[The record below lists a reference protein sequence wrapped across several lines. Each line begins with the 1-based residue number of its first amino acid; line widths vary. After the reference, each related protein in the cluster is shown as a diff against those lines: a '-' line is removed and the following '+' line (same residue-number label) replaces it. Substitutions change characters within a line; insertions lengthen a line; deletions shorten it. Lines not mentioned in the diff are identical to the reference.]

1 MLNTVAFAILAF
13 NSRPVNQII
22 FSRRNGSTGKSLDKY
37 SLIFENVRNHSIGGR
52 CDMPITVRQRRILDF
67 IANYFEA
74 NHEPPTMA
82 EIGRHFG
89 MTSLASVHNVLS
101 ILEREGF
108 IRRIPNVSRGIELI
122 KPESA
127 AEHFEIPLLGIVAA
141 GAPIEAVLNQETVCV
156 PRDMMKKGRM
166 FALRVRGDSMIDEQI
181 RDDDLIILQSQQT
194 AENGQ
199 TVVALIDGSDAT
211 VKRFY
216 RGKNHVRLEAAN
228 PRYKPI
234 VVRPPERL
242 QIQGVVVGVIRK
254 YVQ

>member
-1 MLNTVAFAILAF
+1 MAITA
-13 NSRPVNQII
+13 
-22 FSRRNGSTGKSLDKY
+22 
-37 SLIFENVRNHSIGGR
+37 
-52 CDMPITVRQRRILDF
+52 RQRRIFDY
-67 IANYFEA
+67 ITNYFET
-74 NHEPPTMA
+74 NQEPPTMA
-82 EIGRHFG
+82 EIGRQFG

-101 ILEREGF
+101 ILERERL

-122 KPESA
+122 KNDSDTEISQ
-127 AEHFEIPLLGIVAA
+127 IPLLGIVAA
-141 GAPIEAVLNQETVCV
+141 GVPIEAVLNYETVHI
-156 PRDMMKKGRM
+156 PRDMVRKGRM

-181 RDDDLIILQSQQT
+181 REDDLIILQSQQI

-216 RGKNHVRLEAAN
+216 RGRNYVRLEPAN

-234 VVRPPERL
+234 IVKPAERL

-254 YVQ
+254 YAH